1 MRNGTELFLQV
12 SFLPIDDVDFIFFLS
27 TVLRI
32 ESSKRLF
39 QHGKFI
45 NILLHEI
52 QKLMKKIRW
61 SE

>member
-39 QHGKFI
+39 QHEKFI

-52 QKLMKKIRW
+52 QKLMKKICW